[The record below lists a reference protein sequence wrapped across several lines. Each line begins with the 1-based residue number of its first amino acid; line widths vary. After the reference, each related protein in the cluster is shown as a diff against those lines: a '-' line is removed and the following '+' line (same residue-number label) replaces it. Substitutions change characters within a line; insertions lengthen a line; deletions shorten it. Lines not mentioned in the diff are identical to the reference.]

1 MLQHNRD
8 KVKVTVAVRR
18 NFFSLFWPSHLYT
31 EFNITLHKKICMKLY
46 QNQAINEA
54 SNCYQHI
61 SKNSD
66 FQIDLSPRELKLEF
80 DQDIFHTKHLC
91 EVTAKSVY
99 K

>member
-18 NFFSLFWPSHLYT
+18 KLISLFWPSHLQT
-31 EFNITLHKKICMKLY
+31 EFNITSHKKCMKLY

-54 SNCYQHI
+54 SDCYQHI

-66 FQIDLSPRELKLEF
+66 FHIDLSPRELKLKF

>member
-1 MLQHNRD
+1 
-8 KVKVTVAVRR
+8 
-18 NFFSLFWPSHLYT
+18 
-31 EFNITLHKKICMKLY
+31 MKH
-46 QNQAINEA
+46 QTAN
-54 SNCYQHI
+54 I

-66 FQIDLSPRELKLEF
+66 FHTDLSPRELKLEF

>member
-1 MLQHNRD
+1 
-8 KVKVTVAVRR
+8 
-18 NFFSLFWPSHLYT
+18 
-31 EFNITLHKKICMKLY
+31 MKLY

-54 SNCYQHI
+54 SDCLQHI

-66 FQIDLSPRELKLEF
+66 FHIDLSPRELKLEF

-99 K
+99 KSRC